1 MPVRLAGHT
10 CQSFFTGCPCILFEL
25 RMELLIQ
32 LNGLHQDVDLA
43 EMHL

>member
-1 MPVRLAGHT
+1 MTAIPASL
-10 CQSFFTGCPCILFEL
+10 SFTGCPCILFEL

-32 LNGLHQDVDLA
+32 LKGLHQDVDLA